1 MISLPVVQLQLTVGL
16 ISWWNFEKKFNLIF
30 FSSVLLIKLHRQ
42 SNYFRETL
50 IDLCNQRR
58 EISLIYQTQYIVE
71 LFFVTEFNHIHVLFL
86 HCHLQVFANTSNC
99 HVLALM
105 MHILNIYVN
114 VEATTKE
121 FSTCIFIIKH
131 FLGTCRWSSIY
142 SRKYSFSKQ
151 EIARKTASLLHVF
164 ETLGSSYLH
173 QVANKRQIAAAPD

>member
-30 FSSVLLIKLHRQ
+30 FSSVLLIKLHGQ

-105 MHILNIYVN
+105 MHILNIYIYIYMYVCQCRGYHQGILDLYLYYKTFFRYLSMI
-114 VEATTKE
+114 VDILKE
-121 FSTCIFIIKH
+121 I
-131 FLGTCRWSSIY
+131 
-142 SRKYSFSKQ
+142 
-151 EIARKTASLLHVF
+151 
-164 ETLGSSYLH
+164 
-173 QVANKRQIAAAPD
+173 